1 MAFIIVPSS
10 YSISDQTAGNLQ
22 QRLKEIPTEDARWPQ
37 IVEHVQSFPGPR
49 YVWLFII
56 NNYATEVLLFY
67 FDVEL
72 PGNSHIGPFFISEEQ
87 NKFVW

>member
-1 MAFIIVPSS
+1 MAFIIVPSP
-10 YSISDQTAGNLQ
+10 YFLLEQTAGNLQ
-22 QRLKEIPTEDARWPQ
+22 QRLKEIPTEHACWPQ
-37 IVEHVQSFPGPR
+37 IVEHVQSFPGAR

-67 FDVEL
+67 FVVEL
-72 PGNSHIGPFFISEEQ
+72 PGNSHIGPLFINEEQ